1 MSKAIENANLCNEFQ
16 LLLQAG
22 QYQAVLDNY
31 ALLQT
36 PTALDKRFAG
46 KAYWGLGNLKQAAIL
61 LHLAELAGETG
72 ASVDLIY
79 IHVAQNQIAQA
90 ESLYESL
97 KDKRFTP
104 KDAVQYK
111 LVGGEIALHQNKLS
125 VAKHR
130 LNHAWVE
137 AHALPEKSTFIQ
149 SIATSLSAAYYL
161 TGDVF
166 NALSYI
172 DIALAS
178 ANDFWKSYLQ
188 LNRAEFLFF
197 SGNIAESKAAL
208 ARVSSFVSEN
218 PQLKTFTD
226 TFSALNTFY
235 ESEQKCISL
244 LTEAVNNS
252 VTSTENPHYIFNAR
266 AFLIAMLIHTNQL
279 DQARGHLAKLE
290 IQAHTP
296 NEIAMYKMRRG
307 QYLTATGQFEKAVTF
322 LQEAHQTFYDLE
334 WRRELGWTLLHLA
347 NCEVRAGNAH
357 AASEHLDLLGDVVS
371 IIEGAAFLELER
383 RFVGDLEPLQAV
395 ASSYGLQALDIKSAV
410 LHKPLENRPAPRG
423 VRLRALGEPILQ
435 VNGLPTP
442 IKLTKGYEIIAYL
455 LLYPHSNMEKI
466 ITDIFENSKDMDAAK
481 SYFHT
486 ARYQIMAACP
496 YIKFPYNKITRTYSL
511 DTSEFDID
519 FDYNDVAQ
527 LLHAPTENEFYQ
539 ALELC
544 KGAFLQGFEGQW
556 IEEVR
561 ANMEWLLVRSGLK
574 LVQEMYETGDFQACR
589 RLTERLL
596 KIEPFDESLNEVLV
610 RATNEIEG
618 ALASRKAMSK
628 VESQF
633 LSEVGELP
641 PTLAQ
646 LKREIKYR
654 MN

>member
-1 MSKAIENANLCNEFQ
+1 VLKTIENATRCNELQ
-16 LLLQAG
+16 LLLQTG
-22 QYQAVLDNY
+22 QYQAVLDGF
-31 ALLQT
+31 ALLKS
-36 PTALDKRFAG
+36 PTATEMRLAG
-46 KAYWGLGNLKQAAIL
+46 KAHWGLGGLNQATIL
-61 LHLAELAGETG
+61 LKAAELAGEAG
-72 ASVDLIY
+72 ASIDLIY
-79 IHVAQNQIAQA
+79 IYIAQNQISQA
-90 ESLYESL
+90 ELLHESL
-97 KDKRFTP
+97 KTRHFTP
-104 KDAVQYK
+104 KDTVQYQMA
-111 LVGGEIALHQNKLS
+111 GGEIALHQNRLS
-125 VAKHR
+125 TAQR
-130 LNHAWVE
+130 FLNQAWVE
-137 AHALPEKSTFIQ
+137 AHSLGEQNTLVQ
-149 SIATSLSAAYYL
+149 SIAASLSAAYYL
-161 TGDVF
+161 SGDGL
-166 NALSYI
+166 NALKYI
-172 DIALAS
+172 DIALTG

-188 LNRAEFLFF
+188 LNKAEILFF
-197 SGNIAESKAAL
+197 SGNIVDSKAIL
-208 ARVSSFVSEN
+208 GQVSNLVSKN
-218 PQLKTFTD
+218 PQLKTFI
-226 TFSALNTFY
+226 NTFFALSTY
-235 ESEQKCISL
+235 HESEEKSVSL
-244 LTEAVNNS
+244 LSESINDSIIKN
-252 VTSTENPHYIFNAR
+252 ENTHYIFTAR
-266 AFLIAMLIHTNQL
+266 AFLIGMLIHTNQL

-290 IQAHTP
+290 IQAQTP
-296 NEIAMYKMRRG
+296 NEIATYSMRRG
-307 QYLTATGQFEKAVTF
+307 QYLTANGQFEKASIF
-322 LQEAHQTFYDLE
+322 LKNAHQIFYDLE

-357 AASEHLDLLGDVVS
+357 DAREYLDLLGDVMNV
-371 IIEGAAFLELER
+371 IEGAAFLELER
-383 RFVGDLEPLQAV
+383 RFIGDLEPLQAI
-395 ASSYGLQALDIKSAV
+395 ASSYGVQVLNIKSAV

-442 IKLTKGYEIIAYL
+442 VKLTKGYEIIAYL
-455 LLYPHSNMEKI
+455 LLYPHSSIEKI
-466 ITDIFENSKDMDAAK
+466 IADIFENSKDMDAAK

-527 LLHAPTENEFYQ
+527 LLHAPSENEFYQ

-544 KGAFLQGFEGQW
+544 KGEFLQGFEGQW

-610 RATNEIEG
+610 RATKEIEG

-646 LKREIKYR
+646 LKKEIKYR